1 MQGFAFQGWILL
13 PLVRAPRQRCFG
25 LGAFAEEVNIQ
36 VIPIKQCACPRK
48 TPLSKDNWCLLPPV
62 RAAKA
67 EGGLAGKNI
76 VRKC

>member
-1 MQGFAFQGWILL
+1 MEALLLCKGLPFRAGFCF
-13 PLVRAPRQRCFG
+13 PLVRAQRQRCFG

-67 EGGLAGKNI
+67 EGRAGW
-76 VRKC
+76 